1 MNMQAL
7 DARRDVRGGYKV
19 DVSRGSSVGRVSSE
33 WFSRPDDERFLSL
46 NELASSVRGRS
57 ERSRTRVVE
66 TALIHVEANRNDP
79 ERLALILPGADAP
92 VQPTHWSFG
101 QLASQVGAP
110 AAYRIDS
117 NGNLGLEVSVARRD
131 TDVAFSARQGP
142 AGAGTMEGQGRS
154 RPLALCDNRITRLT
168 ISIVDID
175 QAKLVYRG
183 FAEDVGCS
191 EPSSNDLH
199 ILAAAAMKSL
209 RPIN

>member
-1 MNMQAL
+1 MSLAAAL
-7 DARRDVRGGYKV
+7 
-19 DVSRGSSVGRVSSE
+19 
-33 WFSRPDDERFLSL
+33 RFTVLTTF
-46 NELASSVRGRS
+46 ACCV
-57 ERSRTRVVE
+57 
-66 TALIHVEANRNDP
+66 TAGCAIIP
-79 ERLALILPGADAP
+79 AP
-92 VQPTHWSFG
+92 VASTTGSLLPQRPLRLIDDGASTPLARDATDAVR
-101 QLASQVGAP
+101 QLLTVQG
-110 AAYRIDS
+110 YRIDS